1 MRESKDLEFKE
12 SVSNSFLKT
21 VSAYANYGT
30 GKILFGIADNGTV
43 NGLENVNNACLD
55 IENRIN
61 NSIDPLPEYTLSI
74 DKNKSIVILTVEEG
88 AYKPYLY
95 NSKAY
100 IRKNTSTI
108 AVDRISFSRLILEG
122 QNLSVEEISASRQD
136 LKFSLLESKLIQN
149 IGIKC
154 LNLDIM
160 KTLELYTDK
169 HGFNKAGE
177 LLADKNTCRGI
188 DIVRFGENINI
199 IKDRKTLDNMSIL
212 DMYDK
217 TVDMYRIYYQY
228 EQIIKSERV
237 NISTIPEEAF
247 REAIAN
253 ALVHRTWDIDA
264 PITVSMFPDHIDIV
278 SPGGLPN
285 GVGVE
290 DYLRGGLSLLRNRI
304 IGGVF
309 FRLRLIEKFGTG
321 IRRIKEAYRGG
332 GAQPVF
338 GAGEASIRVVLPTV
352 REPGLSPDEGRV
364 HQLLK
369 GRALSSSQVVEATG
383 FGKSKTVAILN
394 RLLRDGLAVKSG
406 KGRGV
411 RYSAV

>member
-43 NGLENVNNACLD
+43 KGLENVNNACLD

-61 NSIDPLPEYTLSI
+61 NSIDPLPEYTLSV

-100 IRKNTSTI
+100 VRKDTSTI

-237 NISTIPEEAF
+237 NVSTIPEEAF

-264 PITVSMFPDHIDIV
+264 PITVSMFPDHIDVV

>member
-1 MRESKDLEFKE
+1 MRESKELEFKE

-30 GKILFGIADNGTV
+30 GKILFGIADDGTV
-43 NGLENVNNACLD
+43 KGLENVNNACLD
-55 IENRIN
+55 IESRIN
-61 NSIDPLPEYTLSI
+61 NSISPLPEYTLSI
-74 DKNKSIVILTVEEG
+74 DKKKSIVILTVEEG
-88 AYKPYLY
+88 VYKPYLY

-100 IRKNTSTI
+100 IRKDSSTI
-108 AVDRISFSRLILEG
+108 AVDRISLSRLILEG
-122 QNLSVEEISASRQD
+122 QNLSVEELSASRQD
-136 LKFSLLESKLIQN
+136 LKFSLLESKLMQI

-154 LNLDIM
+154 LNIDIM

-177 LLADKNTCRGI
+177 LLADKNTCCGI

-199 IKDRKTLDNMSIL
+199 IKDRNTLNNMSIL

-217 TVDMYRIYYQY
+217 AVDMYRRYYQY

-237 NISTIPEEAF
+237 NVSTIPEEAF

-264 PITVSMFPDHIDIV
+264 PITVSMFPDHIDVV

-364 HQLLK
+364 RQLLK

>member
-1 MRESKDLEFKE
+1 M
-12 SVSNSFLKT
+12 
-21 VSAYANYGT
+21 
-30 GKILFGIADNGTV
+30 FGIADNGTV

-100 IRKNTSTI
+100 IRKDTSTI

-237 NISTIPEEAF
+237 NVSTIPEEAF

>member
-1 MRESKDLEFKE
+1 MRESKELEFKE

-30 GKILFGIADNGTV
+30 GKILFGIADDGTIK
-43 NGLENVNNACLD
+43 GLDNVNNACLD
-55 IENRIN
+55 IESRIN
-61 NSIDPLPEYTLSI
+61 NSIAPLPEYTLSI
-74 DKNKSIVILTVEEG
+74 DKKKSIVILTVEEG
-88 AYKPYLY
+88 VYKPYLY

-100 IRKNTSTI
+100 IRKDSSTI
-108 AVDRISFSRLILEG
+108 AVDRISLSRLILEG
-122 QNLSVEEISASRQD
+122 QNLSVEELVASHQD
-136 LKFSLLESKLIQN
+136 LKFSLLESKLVQI

-154 LNLDIM
+154 LNLDIL

-169 HGFNKAGE
+169 NGFNKAGE
-177 LLADKNTCRGI
+177 LLADKNTCRGV

-199 IKDRKTLDNMSIL
+199 IKDRNTLDNMSIL

-217 TVDMYRIYYQY
+217 AVDMYRTYYQY
-228 EQIIKSERV
+228 EQIIKSARV
-237 NISTIPEEAF
+237 NVSTIPEEAF

-264 PITVSMFPDHIDIV
+264 PITVSMFPDHIDVV

-369 GRALSSSQVVEATG
+369 ERALSSSQVAEATG

-406 KGRGV
+406 KGRAV

>member
-1 MRESKDLEFKE
+1 
-12 SVSNSFLKT
+12 
-21 VSAYANYGT
+21 
-30 GKILFGIADNGTV
+30 
-43 NGLENVNNACLD
+43 
-55 IENRIN
+55 
-61 NSIDPLPEYTLSI
+61 
-74 DKNKSIVILTVEEG
+74 
-88 AYKPYLY
+88 
-95 NSKAY
+95 
-100 IRKNTSTI
+100 
-108 AVDRISFSRLILEG
+108 
-122 QNLSVEEISASRQD
+122 
-136 LKFSLLESKLIQN
+136 
-149 IGIKC
+149 
-154 LNLDIM
+154 
-160 KTLELYTDK
+160 
-169 HGFNKAGE
+169 
-177 LLADKNTCRGI
+177 
-188 DIVRFGENINI
+188 
-199 IKDRKTLDNMSIL
+199 MSIL

>member
-21 VSAYANYGT
+21 VSAYANYGK

-43 NGLENVNNACLD
+43 KGLENVNNACLD

-61 NSIDPLPEYTLSI
+61 NSIDPLPEYTLSV

-100 IRKNTSTI
+100 VRKDTSTI

-122 QNLSVEEISASRQD
+122 QNLSVEELSASCQD

-160 KTLELYTDK
+160 KTLELYSDK

-177 LLADKNTCRGI
+177 LLADKNICRGI
-188 DIVRFGENINI
+188 DIIRFGENINI
-199 IKDRKTLDNMSIL
+199 IKDRKTLDNISIL

-237 NISTIPEEAF
+237 NISTIP
-247 REAIAN
+247 
-253 ALVHRTWDIDA
+253 D
-264 PITVSMFPDHIDIV
+264 
-278 SPGGLPN
+278 
-285 GVGVE
+285 
-290 DYLRGGLSLLRNRI
+290 
-304 IGGVF
+304 
-309 FRLRLIEKFGTG
+309 
-321 IRRIKEAYRGG
+321 
-332 GAQPVF
+332 
-338 GAGEASIRVVLPTV
+338 
-352 REPGLSPDEGRV
+352 
-364 HQLLK
+364 
-369 GRALSSSQVVEATG
+369 
-383 FGKSKTVAILN
+383 LN
-394 RLLRDGLAVKSG
+394 P
-406 KGRGV
+406 
-411 RYSAV
+411 

>member
-100 IRKNTSTI
+100 IRKDTSTI

-237 NISTIPEEAF
+237 NVSTIPEEAF